1 MSTPVILLINVA
13 VLVVLGLILRA
24 VPSEPNAKGGFNF
37 NYTTSDLVI
46 MAVLGALAGVV
57 NTWMGNVWFAANS
70 VSPIYGAALQG
81 TFMWA
86 YLLSYFLVRKSGS
99 MLIVGIIEASV
110 EALLGNQAGLSTLGW
125 GITQGL
131 AAEVV
136 MWFANYSKFGWLA
149 FGLAGAGAPIWNALE
164 LHPLRLDFTGGLP
177 DRHSHQPHLWLC
189 LLRSAW
195 LLAWQAHREYRLVTS
210 HPPRTPRLMR
220 LHWIRSDETDRP
232 H

>member
-1 MSTPVILLINVA
+1 VSTPVILLINVA

-24 VPSEPNAKGGFNF
+24 LPSEPNAKGGFNF
-37 NYTTSDLVI
+37 KYTTSDLVI

-57 NTWMGNVWFAANS
+57 NTWMGNIWFAANS

-131 AAEVV
+131 GAEVV

-149 FGLAGAGAPIWNALE
+149 FGLAGAGASQFGTLWSFILYGWSSLADYLIAMPINLISGFVFSGLLGYWLGKLIEN
-164 LHPLRLDFTGGLP
+164 TG
-177 DRHSHQPHLWLC
+177 
-189 LLRSAW
+189 LLRATR
-195 LLAWQAHREYRLVTS
+195 REQRVQ
-210 HPPRTPRLMR
+210 
-220 LHWIRSDETDRP
+220 
-232 H
+232 